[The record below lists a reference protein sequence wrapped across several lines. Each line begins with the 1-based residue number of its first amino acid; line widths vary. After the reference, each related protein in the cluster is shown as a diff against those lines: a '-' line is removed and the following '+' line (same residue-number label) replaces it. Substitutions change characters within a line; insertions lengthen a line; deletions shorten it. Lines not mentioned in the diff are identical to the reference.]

1 MSAPAVG
8 IVGAGSIG
16 LAMAVVFAGAGSRVR
31 IHEPSSEMAAS
42 VPSRLD
48 ERLRLLLEAGLLA
61 ESPADVAARVSVG
74 AGLAAAIGDVDLVFE
89 CTPEDL
95 EIKRAVFRDIAATA
109 PRHAILASTSS
120 AFGAG
125 EFAGELAGRDRCLVL
140 HPANPPYLI
149 RVVEVVPAPF
159 TGEDVVSRAT
169 ELLRAANLIPVVL
182 GAEVTGFVYNRLQGA
197 VLREAY
203 CLVRDGVIDV
213 EGLDTIVREG
223 LGLRWAV
230 VGPFETA
237 DLNTRGG
244 IAAHAVRLGPA
255 YERMGAERGQHDP
268 WTPEL
273 VAEVTAQRRA
283 ILPLDE
289 WEDRTMWRDRRLAGL
304 RHHLDQQNERRLCRA
319 PAESTGKELA

>member
-1 MSAPAVG
+1 MSAPVVG

-16 LAMAVVFAGAGSRVR
+16 LAMAVVFAKAGSRVQV
-31 IHEPSSEMAAS
+31 HEPSSEMTAG

-48 ERLRLLLEAGLLA
+48 ERLRLLSEAGLLT
-61 ESPADVAARVSVG
+61 EPPADVAARISVG
-74 AGLAAAIGDVDLVFE
+74 ADLAAAVGDVDLVFE

-95 EIKRAVFRDIAATA
+95 ETKRAVFREIAAAA
-109 PRHAILASTSS
+109 PPQAILASTSS

-125 EFAGELAGRDRCLVL
+125 EFAGELAGRERCLVL

-159 TGEDVVSRAT
+159 TAEDVVSRVT
-169 ELLRAANLIPVVL
+169 ELLRAAYLIPVVL

-223 LGLRWAV
+223 LGLRWTV

-244 IAAHAVRLGPA
+244 IAAHAARLGPA

-273 VAEVTAQRRA
+273 VAEVAAQRRA

-289 WEDRTMWRDRRLAGL
+289 WEARTMWRDRHLAAL
-304 RHHLDQQNERRLCRA
+304 RRHLDQQDERRLA
-319 PAESTGKELA
+319 PAESIRKELP